1 MLDLVS
7 MILNSEVFCLMRKET
22 WLLKFPDLAPLKEV
36 ALLRGY
42 TGMVTTF
49 GFGCGGPI
57 GGTLADTIGW
67 RWYVSFR

>member
-1 MLDLVS
+1 
-7 MILNSEVFCLMRKET
+7 MRKET